1 MNMFWLVYHKN
12 NYCIMLTLFFVII
25 VIINSKQHITT
36 YKTCEFLMFGV
47 AKMCSI
53 LGLSSNYDVAPTIV
67 ASLKRMEYRGYDSVG
82 VATESCNQIE
92 LKKGVGK
99 VNEVN
104 SKIQLETLPGKV
116 GIGHTRWA
124 THGGVTVENAHPHLC
139 NTNSIGVVH
148 NGIIENYAELREDLE
163 KNHNIIFKSSTDTEV
178 IPNLLQINFQKSND
192 IKKTVIDTVSQLKG
206 HFAFVALFKSG
217 ELVGVRNHEPLIL
230 GIGSDN
236 LLLTS
241 DVVGIPESTH
251 SVIYIDN
258 NQFVIIDKSKFEIY
272 DFEGQMTQY
281 VVKTLPKSYKP
292 VSKGSYEHFT
302 IKEIFEQP
310 NTILVAGE
318 EKNNSLKKIVDF
330 IRDSDFVYVTGSGT
344 SYNISIIAKYL
355 FSRFAGKKVEHVM
368 ASEMKYSSRYVIPNS
383 TLFAISQSGES
394 ADILEAVSIGKK
406 KNAKILSMVNSKNSS
421 LARESIFSV
430 GLNCGPEIGVAATKS
445 FTSQMA
451 ILYKIADKLCDDCLA
466 IDFKTVSD
474 AYAKILSN
482 TSHIKELVKS
492 IKNIQNLF
500 VIGRGVHYPIAKEG
514 ALKIKEIT
522 YVHAEGIAGGELK
535 HGPLA
540 LMDSST
546 YVIVINPD
554 DDSYGDNLSSVHE
567 IKARDAKIIGISN
580 KPNTAYDYWIKIPTI
595 REELYPL
602 IEIIPLQLI
611 AYYLALEKGID
622 PDYPKNLAKSVTVK

>member
-1 MNMFWLVYHKN
+1 
-12 NYCIMLTLFFVII
+12 
-25 VIINSKQHITT
+25 
-36 YKTCEFLMFGV
+36 
-47 AKMCSI
+47 MCSI
-53 LGLSSNYDVAPTIV
+53 LGLSSNHDVAPTIV
-67 ASLKRMEYRGYDSVG
+67 DSLKRMEYRGYDSVG
-82 VATESCNQIE
+82 VAIKNGSDI
-92 LKKGVGK
+92 LVKKGIGK
-99 VNEVN
+99 VKVVN
-104 SKIQLETLPGKV
+104 DSIHMDKLNGNL

-124 THGGVTVENAHPHLC
+124 THGKVTVENAHPHLC
-139 NTNSIGVVH
+139 STNSIGVVH

-163 KNHNIIFKSSTDTEV
+163 KNHNIVFKSSTDTEV
-178 IPNLLQINFQKSND
+178 IPNLLQINFQKSKD
-192 IKKTVIDTVSQLKG
+192 VKKAVIDTVHQLKG

-230 GIGSDN
+230 GVGDN
-236 LLLTS
+236 GDLLLTS
-241 DVVGIPESTH
+241 DVVGIPKNIH
-251 SVIYIDN
+251 SAIYVDN
-258 NQFVIIDKSKFEIY
+258 NQFVIIDKSKFKIY
-272 DFEGQMTQY
+272 DFAGHGAQY
-281 VVKTLPKSYKP
+281 VLETLLKTHQQ

-310 NTILVAGE
+310 ETILVAGE
-318 EKNNSLKKIVDF
+318 EDSSLEKIVEF
-330 IRDSDFVYVTGSGT
+330 IRDSNYVYVTGSGT
-344 SYNISIIAKYL
+344 SYHVSVIAKYL

-368 ASEMKYSSRYVIPNS
+368 ASEMKYSSRYIIPNS

-421 LARESIFSV
+421 LARESIFST

-451 ILYKIADKLCDDCLA
+451 IMYKIADKLCDNCLA

-474 AYAKILSN
+474 AYVKILSD
-482 TSHIKELVKS
+482 TSQIQQLVKS

-546 YVIVINPD
+546 YVLVINPD
-554 DDSYGDNLSSVHE
+554 DDSYEDNLSSVHE
-567 IKARDAKIIGISN
+567 IKARNAKIIGISN
-580 KPNTAYDYWIKIPTI
+580 KPNAAYDYWIQIPTV

-611 AYYLALEKGID
+611 AYYLALEKGVD